1 VHLPVQAGVIA
12 VGGFGLGASLFAL
25 ICAWPSTMSAMKL
38 TLRFAPN
45 GWPTALEFR
54 SLGHGI
60 TPAANDPAASGSKF
74 HYIVD
79 IVN

>member
-1 VHLPVQAGVIA
+1 
-12 VGGFGLGASLFAL
+12 
-25 ICAWPSTMSAMKL
+25 MKL
-38 TLRFAPN
+38 ALSFAPN